1 MANGVKRRAR
11 DPQATRADILEAAL
25 SLLAKDGP
33 EAISLSAV
41 AVLAG
46 VNRGTAYQ
54 HFETRERLIEETIA
68 YVSDKLYRAVL
79 EGIAYAL
86 HHNIETGTLDG
97 HPLDEA
103 ITIVGGASQSDLWM
117 QIIADVTGRPVFTIA
132 EEVEASLGAAQLAAY
147 GVGLIDAA
155 TVRKGWVQ
163 LVPRA
168 QPQEPARSTY
178 AALFKLYVALYPKLK
193 SVMHQ
198 LRQIS
203 VATAPAGTLLP

>member
-1 MANGVKRRAR
+1 M
-11 DPQATRADILEAAL
+11 
-25 SLLAKDGP
+25 
-33 EAISLSAV
+33 
-41 AVLAG
+41 
-46 VNRGTAYQ
+46 
-54 HFETRERLIEETIA
+54 
-68 YVSDKLYRAVL
+68 L

-132 EEVEASLGAAQLAAY
+132 EEVEASLGAAQLAAF

-163 LVPRA
+163 LTPRA

-178 AALFKLYVALYPKLK
+178 AALFQLYVALYPTLK
-193 SVMHQ
+193 PVMHQ

-203 VATAPAGTLLP
+203 VDSTAKPVILS